1 MSRIIIT
8 SKDAERIA
16 RQFSELISA
25 KGLNAIRRKA
35 VNKVGSDIRK
45 ETRVIGPAIIGTSAA
60 ALMVQGKAGAPGS
73 DNPAYRL
80 YMASK
85 IPVARMKAAK
95 RKITR
100 RKGRA
105 SLALTLPS
113 GDTIRFRSIHR
124 EGARFRLAKAGPLP
138 ARDLGGVYTNARTA
152 FDRYDELKR
161 VRRRGEREM
170 PGIVAALIEAHMKR
184 GAR

>member
-1 MSRIIIT
+1 MSRIVIT

-16 RQFSELISA
+16 KSFADLISA
-25 KGLNAIRRKA
+25 KGLLRIRRKA
-35 VNKVGSDIRK
+35 VNTVGAKARK

-73 DNPAYRL
+73 DNPVYRL
-80 YMASK
+80 YMANK
-85 IPVARMKAAK
+85 IPVAKMRAAK

-105 SLALTLPS
+105 SLALTLPG
-113 GDTIRFRSIHR
+113 GDTIKFRSVHR
-124 EGARFRLAKAGPLP
+124 EGARFRLRKAGPLP
-138 ARDLGGVYTNARTA
+138 ERDLGGVYTNARTA
-152 FDRYDELKR
+152 FERYDELKR

-170 PGIVAALIEAHMKR
+170 PGIVAALIEAHMKGR
-184 GAR
+184 RT